1 MDSSIKELSNYRF
14 ETSIEDITDAKIMYD
29 NGRYKNALNRAYYS
43 IFHAMKAVCALDG
56 FDSSK
61 HSGVISHFNQNYV
74 KTDIFPKELSK
85 IIKYA
90 SESREK
96 ADYLDFFVASK
107 EEAEKQIERA
117 EYFSNAIKEFLTK
130 KEILRNESE
139 RTVPADSFLPS

>member
-1 MDSSIKELSNYRF
+1 MEGSVKALSKYRF
-14 ETSIEDITDAKIMYD
+14 ETSLDNITDAKIMLD

-43 IFHAMKAVCALDG
+43 IFHAIRAVCALDG

-61 HSGVISHFNQNYV
+61 HSGVIAFFNQNYV
-74 KTDIFPKELSK
+74 KTNIFPRELSK

-96 ADYLDFFVASK
+96 ADYLDFYIASK

-117 EYFSNAIKEFLTK
+117 IDFSKVIKEYLVSAGVVDT
-130 KEILRNESE
+130 
-139 RTVPADSFLPS
+139 